1 MRDELYENTAAP
13 QNMKTQ
19 KIFYGVYNVLFIICC
34 VIIGLG
40 LLSYFYFVDVKNTIP
55 YFILLLFFA
64 IFGATCFF
72 IKRKLLLFYDYTYI
86 SGEVR
91 IIKVVNGKFRKKYMI
106 FPCKDIYKVG
116 KVGSDTFEKLY
127 CTPNIKRKI
136 ATPNG
141 LGAKNQLYYI
151 AVKYEGENALVVL
164 ECQEKFLSYIVD
176 YSGKS
181 IIEPDYGKT
190 EN

>member
-13 QNMKTQ
+13 QNLKTQ
-19 KIFYGVYNVLFIICC
+19 KIFYHVYNVLFIICC
-34 VIIGLG
+34 VVLG
-40 LLSYFYFVDVKNTIP
+40 LCFFCIFYLPMQFIPMFLLIAAFVV
-55 YFILLLFFA
+55 
-64 IFGATCFF
+64 IFGGTCFF
-72 IKRKLLLFYDYTYI
+72 VKRKLLLYYDYTYI
-86 SGEVR
+86 GGEVR

-106 FPCKDIYKVG
+106 FPCKEIYKVG
-116 KVGSDTFEKLY
+116 IVGSETFEKLY
-127 CTPNIKRKI
+127 YTPNIKRKI

-141 LGAKNQLYYI
+141 LGAKNRLYYL
-151 AVKYEGENALVVL
+151 AVKTGDENALVVL

-190 EN
+190 QA